1 MCQIFICCTTIIF
14 IPYGNFLE
22 DENNVPAEIYSNGNY
37 NKHDFLL
44 SNYIEITVVSLNLM
58 QHEVLNQRWMVTLII
73 EISKRKRKET
83 L

>member
-1 MCQIFICCTTIIF
+1 MSNIYLSYFI
-14 IPYGNFLE
+14 FLE
-22 DENNVPAEIYSNGNY
+22 DENNLPSEIYSNGNY

-44 SNYIEITVVSLNLM
+44 SNCIEITVVSLNLL
-58 QHEVLNQRWMVTLII
+58 QSTINGNLTLII